1 MKKIIKIVVVSF
13 LLILFSGC
21 TTSKSYTFSV
31 STGDK
36 VKISVITND
45 GYDMT
50 SSTPFNVTKDGKNVS
65 TGTFASKEAY
75 DYYKNAVNSDSSST
89 LIDSGTKG
97 DTNYFFY
104 EHDGSTKE
112 YNYIIQIEN
121 SDTVVIL
128 GNTESEESAKNVFEN
143 LEISL
148 EE

>member
-1 MKKIIKIVVVSF
+1 MKKIIKIVLVSF

-21 TTSKSYTFSV
+21 TTSKSYTFNV

-50 SSTPFNVTKDGKNVS
+50 SSTPFKVKKDDKTIS
-65 TGTFASKEAY
+65 TGTFAKKEAY
-75 DYYKNAVNSDSSST
+75 DYYKNAVDNDSSSK

-97 DTNYFFY
+97 NISYFFY

>member
-1 MKKIIKIVVVSF
+1 MQTVCIIYWPIVPSR
-13 LLILFSGC
+13 SPS
-21 TTSKSYTFSV
+21 TTS
-31 STGDK
+31 
-36 VKISVITND
+36 ISS
-45 GYDMT
+45 G
-50 SSTPFNVTKDGKNVS
+50 
-65 TGTFASKEAY
+65 
-75 DYYKNAVNSDSSST
+75 AVNSDSSSKI
-89 LIDSGTKG
+89 IDSGTKG

-112 YNYIIQIEN
+112 YNYIIEIEN

>member
-50 SSTPFNVTKDGKNVS
+50 SSTPFNVTKNYKNVS
-65 TGTFASKEAY
+65 TGTFDTKEAY
-75 DYYKNAVNSDSSST
+75 NYYKNAVNSDSSSKI
-89 LIDSGTKG
+89 IDSGTKG
-97 DTNYFFY
+97 DTN
-104 EHDGSTKE
+104 
-112 YNYIIQIEN
+112 
-121 SDTVVIL
+121 
-128 GNTESEESAKNVFEN
+128 
-143 LEISL
+143 
-148 EE
+148 